1 MRKILGI
8 IFLSLFLASSGYTD
22 SISSIKIFNSSDSF
36 VEYTVEVV
44 SSQESQQRGLMFREN
59 LNSNEGMLFLFK
71 VPKKASFWMKNTL
84 ISLDLIFIKENGK
97 VDSIYQNLEPLS
109 LKSIKSKSKVKAAL
123 EIPGGHVELHGINQ
137 NSYINI
143 GPIE

>member
-8 IFLSLFLASSGYTD
+8 IFLSLFLASTGYTD
-22 SISSIKIFNSSDSF
+22 SISNIKIFNSSNSF
-36 VEYTVEVV
+36 VEYRVEVV
-44 SSQESQQRGLMFREN
+44 SSQENQQKGLMFRES

-123 EIPGGHVELHGINQ
+123 EIPGGHIEPHGINQ

-143 GPIE
+143 GLIE

>member
-8 IFLSLFLASSGYTD
+8 IFLSLFLASPGYTD

-84 ISLDLIFIKENGK
+84 IYLDLIFIKENGK

-123 EIPGGHVELHGINQ
+123 EIPGGHVKLHGINQ
-137 NSYINI
+137 NSYFNI
-143 GPIE
+143 GLIE

>member
-8 IFLSLFLASSGYTD
+8 IFLSLFLASPGYTD

-97 VDSIYQNLEPLS
+97 LIQ
-109 LKSIKSKSKVKAAL
+109 SIKT
-123 EIPGGHVELHGINQ
+123 
-137 NSYINI
+137 
-143 GPIE
+143 

>member
-8 IFLSLFLASSGYTD
+8 IFLSLFLASPGYTD

-123 EIPGGHVELHGINQ
+123 EIPGGHVELHNINH

-143 GPIE
+143 GLIE

>member
-8 IFLSLFLASSGYTD
+8 IFLSLFLASPGYTD

-123 EIPGGHVELHGINQ
+123 EISGGHVELHGINQ

-143 GPIE
+143 GLIE

>member
-8 IFLSLFLASSGYTD
+8 IFLSLFLASTGYTD
-22 SISSIKIFNSSDSF
+22 SISNIKIFNSSNSF
-36 VEYTVEVV
+36 VEYRVEVV
-44 SSQESQQRGLMFREN
+44 SSQENQQKGLMFRES

-109 LKSIKSKSKVKAAL
+109 MKSIKSKSQVKAAL
-123 EIPGGHVELHGINQ
+123 EIPGGHVELHGIDH

-143 GPIE
+143 GFIE